1 MRRCSLELAV
11 ERGWNP
17 EQIVALLEDLAADH
31 PAVLTAPAPKAR
43 LVEFGS
49 ERYGYKLSFS
59 IADPLGAG
67 SVIADLR
74 LAICRRF
81 GDLGMDPPA

>member
-1 MRRCSLELAV
+1 MAQS
-11 ERGWNP
+11 WNP
-17 EQIVALLEDLAADH
+17 EQIVALLEGLAADH

-49 ERYGYKLSFS
+49 ERYGYTLSFS

-67 SVIADLR
+67 SVTADLR

-81 GDLGMDPPA
+81 GELGMDPPT

>member
-1 MRRCSLELAV
+1 V
-11 ERGWNP
+11 T
-17 EQIVALLEDLAADH
+17 LLEGIAAEH
-31 PAVLTAPAPKAR
+31 PAVLTEPGPKAR

-59 IADPLGAG
+59 ITDPLGAG
-67 SVIADLR
+67 SVTADLR

-81 GDLGMDPPA
+81 GDLGIDPPA